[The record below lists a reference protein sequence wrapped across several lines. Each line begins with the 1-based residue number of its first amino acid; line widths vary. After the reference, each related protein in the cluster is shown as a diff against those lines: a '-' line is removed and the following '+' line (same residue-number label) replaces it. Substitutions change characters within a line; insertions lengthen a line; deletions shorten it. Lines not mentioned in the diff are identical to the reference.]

1 VYGLGQFGFAMTALF
16 SAKHASIPVEAYDPV
31 TEYVTAIQKTRSHP
45 VFHKGVKLGFNV
57 VPTAQKDAPLKGATV
72 ILLAVP
78 GQYFRDL
85 MRYLAPLISGDVIL
99 VNLAKAVEN
108 GTNKYMSEIAR
119 EEMAPCK
126 HHWWFVTVSGGMI
139 AEEVTR
145 HWPIAADVACSD
157 EGVAAYVADLFQ
169 TATFK
174 LNTTTDVLGVEL
186 AGALK
191 NVVAIGA
198 GFYDG
203 LGYEMSSKAA
213 YMSEAAAEVRELAV
227 VLGAQRST
235 FDIGTHAWLGDLLTT
250 GCGNSRNRLLGE
262 LLGKG
267 MSIESAIAELE
278 KQRKRSE
285 GYLTSKSVYFIAR
298 QKGVATPFLDAIYRV
313 LHTGAPVQQA
323 VTDFWQPK
331 AKL

>member
-1 VYGLGQFGFAMTALF
+1 MWQQMG
-16 SAKHASIPVEAYDPV
+16 
-31 TEYVTAIQKTRSHP
+31 AIYLQ
-45 VFHKGVKLGFNV
+45 V
-57 VPTAQKDAPLKGATV
+57 V
-72 ILLAVP
+72 LAVP

-85 MRYLAPLISGDVIL
+85 IRSIAPLIEQDVIL

-108 GTNKYMSEIAR
+108 GTNKYMSEVAA
-119 EEMAPCK
+119 EELKNKCK
-126 HHWWFVTVSGGMI
+126 HQYWFTTVSGGMI
-139 AEEVTR
+139 AEEVTK

-157 EGVAAYVADLFQ
+157 ERVAAYVADLFQ

-174 LNTTTDVLGVEL
+174 LNTTSDVLGVEL

-213 YMSEAAAEVRELAV
+213 YVSEAAAEVRELAV
-227 VLGAQRST
+227 ALGAQHST

-250 GCGNSRNRLLGE
+250 SCGNSRNRLFGE

-267 MSIESAIAELE
+267 MSVDAAIAELDR
-278 KQRKRSE
+278 QRKRSE
-285 GYLTSKSVYFIAR
+285 GYLTSKSIFFVAQ
-298 QKGVATPFLDAIYRV
+298 QKHIKTPFLDAIYRT
-313 LHTGAPVQQA
+313 LHTGASVQQA
-323 VTDFWQPK
+323 IIDFWAPRT
-331 AKL
+331 KL